1 MKKETVLG
9 ILFFSGIWGISEAV
23 LGGLLYRASV
33 PHASVALTVIA
44 FVVLTFAK
52 VYFPRKGIAALIAV
66 FAMLYKFM
74 NAPFFACHMFGILLT
89 GVCYDM
95 FFSVF
100 KIRNKSFCAAAA
112 VYVNYILFAIMM
124 TYVFRY
130 EYWAQVGLIK
140 VLSYVGI
147 GGSITALGTAV
158 FVPMSFRIGQ
168 KLKAKYSTPFELQLK
183 LAAGG
188 ISVATLLIWMF
199 GLAVLFL
206 NM

>member
-33 PHASVALTVIA
+33 PYASVALTIIA

-52 VYFPRKGIAALIAV
+52 VYFPRKGIASLIAA

-89 GVCYDM
+89 GVCYDV
-95 FFSVF
+95 FFGVF

-112 VYVNYILFAIMM
+112 MYLNYILFALMM
-124 TYVFRY
+124 TYLFRY
-130 EYWAQVGLIK
+130 EYWAQAGLIK
-140 VLSYVGI
+140 VLSYIAI
-147 GGSITALGTAV
+147 GGSIAALGAAV
-158 FVPMSFRIGQ
+158 FVPLGFRFGE
-168 KLKAKYSTPFELQLK
+168 KLKAKYGMPLGLRLR

>member
-23 LGGLLYRASV
+23 LGGLLYKAGVPYASV
-33 PHASVALTVIA
+33 VLTIIA

-52 VYFPRKGIAALIAV
+52 AYFPQKGIATLIAA

-74 NAPFFACHMFGILLT
+74 NAPFFACHLLGILLT
-89 GVCYDM
+89 GICYDV

-100 KIRNKSFCAAAA
+100 KIKNKSLCAAAA
-112 VYVNYILFAIMM
+112 VYVNYILFALMM

-130 EYWAQVGLIK
+130 EYWAQAGLIK

-147 GGSITALGTAV
+147 GGSIAALGTAV
-158 FVPMSFRIGQ
+158 FVPISLRIGE
-168 KLKAKYSTPFELQLK
+168 KLKAKYSTPFELQLR

-188 ISVATLLIWMF
+188 ISAATVLIWMF

>member
-23 LGGLLYRASV
+23 LGGLLYRVGV
-33 PHASVALTVIA
+33 PHASVALTIIA
-44 FVVLTFAK
+44 FIVLTFAR
-52 VYFPRKGIAALIAV
+52 VYFPQKGMAALIAV

-89 GVCYDM
+89 GICYDM

-100 KIRNKSFCAAAA
+100 KIKNKSICAAAA
-112 VYVNYILFAIMM
+112 VYVNYILFALMM
-124 TYVFRY
+124 TYLFRY
-130 EYWAQVGLIK
+130 EYWAQAGLIK
-140 VLSYVGI
+140 VLSYIGV
-147 GGSITALGTAV
+147 GGSIAALGAAV
-158 FVPMSFRIGQ
+158 FVPLSFRFGE
-168 KLKAKYSTPFELQLK
+168 KLKAKYGIPFGLQLR

-188 ISVATLLIWMF
+188 ISIATMVIWIF

-206 NM
+206 KM

>member
-23 LGGLLYRASV
+23 LGGFLYRASV
-33 PHASVALTVIA
+33 PYASVALTLIA

-52 VYFPRKGIAALIAV
+52 IYFPQKGIATLIAV

-89 GVCYDM
+89 GVCYDL

-100 KIRNKSFCAAAA
+100 KIKNKSLCAAAA
-112 VYVNYILFAIMM
+112 VYLNYILFALMM
-124 TYVFRY
+124 TYLFRY
-130 EYWAQVGLIK
+130 DYWAQAGLIK
-140 VLSYVGI
+140 VLSYIGI
-147 GGSITALGTAV
+147 SGSIAALSTAV
-158 FVPMSFRIGQ
+158 FVPLSFRFGE
-168 KLKAKYSTPFELQLK
+168 KLKAKYGMPFELKLR

-188 ISVATLLIWMF
+188 ISVATVLIWMF

>member
-33 PHASVALTVIA
+33 PYASVALTIIA

-52 VYFPRKGIAALIAV
+52 VYFPQKGIATIIAV

-89 GVCYDM
+89 GVCYDL

-100 KIRNKSFCAAAA
+100 KIKNKSICAAAA
-112 VYVNYILFAIMM
+112 VYLNYIVFALMM
-124 TYVFRY
+124 TYLFRY
-130 EYWAQVGLIK
+130 EYWAQAGLIK
-140 VLSYVGI
+140 VLSYIGI
-147 GGSITALGTAV
+147 GGSIAALGVAV
-158 FVPMSFRIGQ
+158 FVPLSFRFGK
-168 KLKAKYSTPFELQLK
+168 KLKAKYGMPFGLQLK